1 MAYEW
6 DCKKSESNLK
16 KHGIDFADAVGV
28 FEDEWSLTLKEHHVG
43 NEQRIVTVGM
53 DFLGRIL
60 VVVYTYRGNDI
71 RLISARTATKGERN
85 IYEKKRV

>member
-28 FEDEWSLTLKEHHVG
+28 FEDEWSLTLKEHHAG
-43 NEQRIVTVGM
+43 NEQRFVTMGWI
-53 DFLGRIL
+53 FLVEYWL
-60 VVVYTYRGNDI
+60 LYT
-71 RLISARTATKGERN
+71 RTGAMTS
-85 IYEKKRV
+85 V